1 MSRCVL
7 GMDVSKKDISL
18 ALLNDNRFFEKTIP
32 NSPSG
37 FKEILNFLRKHN
49 ALKAECFLE
58 GSYSEAVADFL
69 FDNKL
74 VVKVVNP
81 YKIKSF
87 ARSRLSR
94 IKTDRKDSQLIAEYG
109 SVSFNDPAYQKP
121 SQIIRSIRS
130 LYRTYLA
137 QTKMSSQCKNHI
149 EHSTGELDKNV
160 WMETL
165 NEFELRRKKIVNRII
180 DLINSD
186 KKLKIQFKNLQ
197 SIDGIAEI
205 SAIAIIA
212 EVQSVDKFMNA
223 RQLAA
228 YCGLTP
234 RICKSGTSVHKKPRI
249 SKFGNSFLRNALY
262 FPAIVAI
269 QRCEQFRRYSQK
281 LLSRGKAKKQII
293 VAVMKKILL
302 ASFAI
307 LKYDCKFNPDLIFKT
322 HRIFVRNTLS

>member
-1 MSRCVL
+1 MSRYVL
-7 GMDVSKKDISL
+7 GMDVSKGDISL
-18 ALLNDNRFFEKTIP
+18 ALLKDDRFFEKTIP
-32 NSPSG
+32 NSRSG
-37 FKEILNFLRKHN
+37 FKEILNFLKKHN
-49 ALKAECFLE
+49 AFEAECFLE
-58 GSYSEAVADFL
+58 STGSYSEAVADFL

-94 IKTDRKDSQLIAEYG
+94 IKTDKKDSQLIAEYG
-109 SVSFNDPAYQKP
+109 ALSSNDPAYQKP

-137 QTKMSSQCKNHI
+137 QTKKSSQRKNHI
-149 EHSTGELDKNV
+149 EQAIVELDKNV
-160 WMETL
+160 WMETCS
-165 NEFELRRKKIVNRII
+165 EFELRRKKIINQII

-212 EVQSVDKFMNA
+212 EIQSVDKFMNA

-234 RICKSGTSVHKKPRI
+234 RICESGTSVHKKPGI

-269 QRCEQFRRYSQK
+269 QRCEQFHRYSQK
-281 LLSRGKAKKQII
+281 LLSGGKAKKQII

-302 ASFAI
+302 AAFAI
-307 LKYDCKFNPDLIFKT
+307 LKYNCKFNPDLIFK
-322 HRIFVRNTLS
+322 NY

>member
-18 ALLNDNRFFEKTIP
+18 ALLKDNRFFEKIIP
-32 NSPSG
+32 NSLAG
-37 FKEILNFLRKHN
+37 FKEILNFLQKHN

-58 GSYSEAVADFL
+58 STGSYSEAVADFL
-69 FDNKL
+69 FDNEF

-81 YKIKSF
+81 FKIKSF

-94 IKTDRKDSQLIAEYG
+94 IKTDKKDAQLIAEYG
-109 SVSFNDPAYQKP
+109 TISANDLNYQKP
-121 SQIIRSIRS
+121 STAVRSIRS
-130 LYRTYLA
+130 LYGTYLA
-137 QTKMSSQCKNHI
+137 QTKISSQCKNHI
-149 EHSTGELDKNV
+149 EHATNELNKNV
-160 WMETL
+160 WTETL
-165 NEFELRRKKIVNRII
+165 CEFELRRKKIVNQII
-180 DLINSD
+180 DLINTD
-186 KKLKIQFKNLQ
+186 KKLKTQFENLQ

-205 SAIAIIA
+205 SSIAILA
-212 EVQSVDKFMNA
+212 EVQSVDKFVNA

-234 RICKSGTSVHKKPRI
+234 RICESGTSVHKKPRI

-269 QRCEQFRRYSQK
+269 QRCEQFHRYSQK

-302 ASFAI
+302 AAFAI
-307 LKYDCKFNPDLIFKT
+307 LKYDCKFDPDLIFKT
-322 HRIFVRNTLS
+322 H